1 MERAVLAAGRIKKI
15 KKMGSMLNTLSIVF
29 APRGPEAAGEA
40 HTIKKPAHKSCS
52 ASHGQVDVLAKA
64 FSTSAE
70 QAPVCLC
77 QV

>member
-1 MERAVLAAGRIKKI
+1 MERAVLAAGRIKK
-15 KKMGSMLNTLSIVF
+15 MGSMLNTLSTVLSTK
-29 APRGPEAAGEA
+29 AAGEA
-40 HTIKKPAHKSCS
+40 HTIKKPVHKGCS
-52 ASHGQVDVLAKA
+52 ASHGQVDVLAQA